1 MSLIQEALKR
11 QQEEQGGSAE
21 VPPAPAGAPVIALN
35 RVAPPAP
42 ITSSEPASVTPG
54 APPRGGLAASL
65 ASHASAPKPVPIKL
79 ASTPSVPPP
88 PPLPSSP
95 ATESAP
101 LSLATPAVGT
111 AEPAQAPSAAAD
123 DAAEGQLRHA
133 ETDKKESKPRI
144 LSSLFLMLLVLL
156 VLCGGA
162 VWLISWG
169 LAKLHEGEIT
179 TVPTTVV
186 EAAPSEVPA
195 ERAPVD
201 PVQELDPMEIAVEPP
216 SETPA
221 MATAAKV
228 VPDPEPEVEAQ
239 PEPVTE
245 PVPEPPVQVVE
256 AAPVPLPA
264 AVTVEPPPA
273 PRPKREWP
281 LLTLSAIVGRGA
293 NGSALI
299 SGNILVVGEAMKGVK
314 LVSIKSGGV
323 WLDYKGELRFLQQGM
338 TTDME

>member
-21 VPPAPAGAPVIALN
+21 VPPAIVPPAPAGA
-35 RVAPPAP
+35 PAP
-42 ITSSEPASVTPG
+42 ITSSEPAFVTPS
-54 APPRGGLAASL
+54 APPPGGLAASL
-65 ASHASAPKPVPIKL
+65 ASHASAPQPAPIKL
-79 ASTPSVPPP
+79 AATPSVTPP

-101 LSLATPAVGT
+101 LSLATPATGT
-111 AEPAQAPSAAAD
+111 AEPAQAPSAATD

-133 ETDKKESKPRI
+133 EADKKESKPRI
-144 LSSLFLMLLVLL
+144 LSSLFLMLLCLL
-156 VLCGGA
+156 LLCGGA
-162 VWLISWG
+162 VWLITWG
-169 LAKLHEGEIT
+169 LDKLREGEIT
-179 TVPTTVV
+179 TVPPTVV
-186 EAAPSEVPA
+186 EAASSEVPA
-195 ERAPVD
+195 ESAPAAPVD
-201 PVQELDPMEIAVEPP
+201 PVQELDPTQIAVEPP
-216 SETPA
+216 SATPA
-221 MATAAKV
+221 IATAPEV
-228 VPDPEPEVEAQ
+228 VPEPEPEVEAQ

-245 PVPEPPVQVVE
+245 PVPAPPVQVAE

-273 PRPKREWP
+273 PRPKLEWP

-299 SGNILVVGEAMKGVK
+299 SGSILEVGEVTKGVK